1 MNSEL
6 ITHWSDH
13 DSAVLKALSL
23 ATSNL
28 RIFDED
34 LIRLKLEEP
43 EKLKELQRLLEA
55 GSLIRIEI
63 ALRNAEPFRRN
74 NPRLMKLLATYPH
87 KLSVIECPPHLA
99 TLSDALL
106 IADDRHALIRF
117 HKDNARSRLIIDD
130 TESCQPYRQRFSEI
144 LHEGG
149 LAISSTT
156 LGL

>member
-6 ITHWSDH
+6 ITYWSDH
-13 DSAVLKALSL
+13 DSAVLKTLSL
-23 ATSNL
+23 AISTL

-34 LIRLKLEEP
+34 LLRLKLEDP
-43 EKLKELQRLLEA
+43 ERHKELQRLLET
-55 GSLIRIEI
+55 GSSSRIEI

-74 NPRLMKLLATYPH
+74 SPRLMKLLATHPH
-87 KLSVIECPPHLA
+87 KFSVIECPPHLA

-106 IADDRHALIRF
+106 LADDRHALIRF

-130 TESCQPYRQRFSEI
+130 TKSCQPYHQRFSEI

-149 LAISSTT
+149 LPISSTT